1 MIYAIVEITTNL
13 GVESVHVFGHV
24 PTNLGVESVH
34 VFGHVPELKIEFPAL
49 EEPAVGGVNVRYES
63 F

>member
-24 PTNLGVESVH
+24 S
-34 VFGHVPELKIEFPAL
+34 ELKIEFPAL